1 MFGKHIVMLR
11 KEKGMTQTELAKS
24 IGIGRSALALYETE
38 KREPD
43 IDTLIKLADF
53 FSVSVGYILGTE
65 HLVEQSLNETTI
77 KKKENSSFFDDLLKD
92 TFTSRLKKI
101 INNKEL
107 SEDILADLLHM
118 KKEKLQSYANGDCEP
133 SLEDLISISKVLE
146 VSIDYL
152 LGQISVQGD
161 KLLHSFQR
169 LTEDNQDIIIGKAK
183 ELLKE
188 QRYDE
193 FVATD
198 EPLRKTGTDSLAK

>member
-43 IDTLIKLADF
+43 IDTLIKLAAF

-77 KKKENSSFFDDLLKD
+77 KKKDNSLFFDDLLKN
-92 TFTSRLKKI
+92 TFTSRLKKAM
-101 INNKEL
+101 NSKEL
-107 SEDILADLLHM
+107 SEDIFADLLHM
-118 KKEKLQSYANGDCEP
+118 KKEKLQSYANGYCEP

-161 KLLHSFQR
+161 KLLHSFHR

-193 FVATD
+193 FVAAD
-198 EPLRKTGTDSLAK
+198 ETLRKTGTDSLAK